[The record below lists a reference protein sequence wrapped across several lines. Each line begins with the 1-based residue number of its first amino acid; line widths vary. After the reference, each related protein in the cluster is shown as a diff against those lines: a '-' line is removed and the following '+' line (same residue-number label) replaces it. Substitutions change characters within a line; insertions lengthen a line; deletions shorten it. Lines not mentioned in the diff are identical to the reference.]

1 MSTSRPSIIYSAILV
16 GFFAVTLRLFYW
28 QVIASDRLQTEASAQ
43 HFIEFTLPAARGT
56 IVDREDNQIVVNKPA
71 YLVFAEPRVIPD
83 PTEFAKL
90 VAPIIG
96 QEESVV
102 LQSVSDSKSVWAP
115 LVHRADG
122 NMVEALKKL
131 NIPSLGFEKE
141 PLRMYPEASTAAH
154 MLGFVGSDVN
164 GTDRGYFGL
173 EGFYDRQL
181 KGVSWKLRLEKDAK
195 GAPILIGEQQRVEPE
210 NGRTLVLWSE
220 KAVQEI
226 VERRLKE
233 GMEKYGAKEGSVV
246 VLDPKT
252 GGVLAMASFP
262 NYDPSNFAAFPKELY
277 INPVVA
283 GSYEPG
289 STFKSL
295 VMAAAI
301 HDKLITPQTM
311 MDESGP
317 VESGPYFIRTWNN
330 EYHGSISMTQ
340 VLEYSSNVGMVF
352 VAKKLGHDRLLSA
365 IKRFGFGKP
374 TNIDLEDESSPTLR
388 DDNAWAEVDELTASF
403 GQGIAVT
410 PIQMVTAVAALA
422 NGGKLMQPHVVK
434 EIREGSGRV
443 IPVKPKVVRQV
454 ISPEAARITA
464 EMMVEA
470 VDKGEA
476 KWAKPVGYRI
486 AGKTGT
492 AQIPVA
498 GHYDETKTIAS
509 FVGFAP
515 VDDPKFV
522 MLVTLREPQ
531 SSQWGSETAAPL
543 FFTIAREFFTY
554 YGIGP
559 R

>member
-1 MSTSRPSIIYSAILV
+1 
-16 GFFAVTLRLFYW
+16 
-28 QVIASDRLQTEASAQ
+28 
-43 HFIEFTLPAARGT
+43 
-56 IVDREDNQIVVNKPA
+56 
-71 YLVFAEPRVIPD
+71 
-83 PTEFAKL
+83 
-90 VAPIIG
+90 
-96 QEESVV
+96 
-102 LQSVSDSKSVWAP
+102 
-115 LVHRADG
+115 
-122 NMVEALKKL
+122 
-131 NIPSLGFEKE
+131 
-141 PLRMYPEASTAAH
+141 
-154 MLGFVGSDVN
+154 
-164 GTDRGYFGL
+164 
-173 EGFYDRQL
+173 
-181 KGVSWKLRLEKDAK
+181 
-195 GAPILIGEQQRVEPE
+195 
-210 NGRTLVLWSE
+210 
-220 KAVQEI
+220 
-226 VERRLKE
+226 
-233 GMEKYGAKEGSVV
+233 MEKYGAKEGSVV

>member
-1 MSTSRPSIIYSAILV
+1 M
-16 GFFAVTLRLFYW
+16 
-28 QVIASDRLQTEASAQ
+28 
-43 HFIEFTLPAARGT
+43 
-56 IVDREDNQIVVNKPA
+56 
-71 YLVFAEPRVIPD
+71 
-83 PTEFAKL
+83 
-90 VAPIIG
+90 
-96 QEESVV
+96 
-102 LQSVSDSKSVWAP
+102 
-115 LVHRADG
+115 
-122 NMVEALKKL
+122 
-131 NIPSLGFEKE
+131 
-141 PLRMYPEASTAAH
+141 
-154 MLGFVGSDVN
+154 
-164 GTDRGYFGL
+164 
-173 EGFYDRQL
+173 
-181 KGVSWKLRLEKDAK
+181 
-195 GAPILIGEQQRVEPE
+195 
-210 NGRTLVLWSE
+210 
-220 KAVQEI
+220 
-226 VERRLKE
+226 
-233 GMEKYGAKEGSVV
+233 
-246 VLDPKT
+246 
-252 GGVLAMASFP
+252 
-262 NYDPSNFAAFPKELY
+262 
-277 INPVVA
+277 VA

-543 FFTIAREFFTY
+543 FLRSHASFSPITA
-554 YGIGP
+554 
-559 R
+559 